1 MKLYH
6 TFYNTSFKFI
16 LYFALKISFI
26 YRRLFEQEH
35 CRQQQNRLIFCCNM
49 VKYRLR
55 EIFYSDFIFKMLLKR
70 WDEDIYFYTEKVKI
84 NTMENNQGLKK
95 NLGVMTAM
103 SIVIGCVIGA
113 GVFFKPYA
121 IYRATGG
128 APGMGIL
135 AWIAGGFASIIAA
148 LTFAEVA
155 VLIPKTGGMVAYL
168 GEVYNE
174 KIGFLAGWMQII
186 IFYPAFLAGYGVKVG
201 SELSDYL
208 GTQYTLPIAII
219 VIISLV
225 ALNTLGSKTA
235 GNIQIVSTICK
246 LIPLF
251 LLMIFG
257 FIFGSGNNPV
267 FTPIVSEGK
276 NVAGVF
282 GSTLLAVLFAFEGW
296 TNVGTIAGEMKNP
309 GRDLPRAIVG
319 GVSII
324 MAVYLMI
331 NIAYLWVIPADQLM
345 NLESPASAV
354 AVQIFGP
361 TGGLLIKI
369 GIIISV
375 IGAANGFLMSGSRVV
390 YLLAS
395 QNSLPA
401 SRRFSRLNKKQVPAN
416 SIILIGFLACLYSF
430 SGRFDML
437 TDLAVFSCWIFY
449 TLTFAC
455 VMKLRRIK
463 PDLPRMYKVPFYPVT
478 PILAIIS
485 GLYVII
491 SQLFLSGTF
500 TRMLSVGSIVVTLL
514 GLPLYILVKK
524 FYGVDTPLS

>member
-1 MKLYH
+1 
-6 TFYNTSFKFI
+6 
-16 LYFALKISFI
+16 
-26 YRRLFEQEH
+26 
-35 CRQQQNRLIFCCNM
+35 
-49 VKYRLR
+49 
-55 EIFYSDFIFKMLLKR
+55 
-70 WDEDIYFYTEKVKI
+70 
-84 NTMENNQGLKK
+84 MENNQGLKK
-95 NLGVMTAM
+95 NFGVATAM
-103 SIVIGCVIGA
+103 SIVVGCVIGA

-121 IYRATGG
+121 IYQATGG

-135 AWIAGGFASIIAA
+135 AWIVGGVASIVAA
-148 LTFAEVA
+148 LTFAEIA
-155 VLIPKTGGMVAYL
+155 VLIPRTGGMVAYL

-174 KIGFLAGWMQII
+174 KVGFLAGWMQIV

-201 SELSDYL
+201 SELGVYL
-208 GTQYTLPIAII
+208 GKQYSLPVAMA
-219 VIISLV
+219 VIIILV
-225 ALNTLGSKTA
+225 VLNTLGSKTA
-235 GNIQIVSTICK
+235 GGIQVVSTVCK

-257 FIFGSGNNPV
+257 FILGSGDNPV
-267 FTPIVSEGK
+267 LTPLVAPGK
-276 NVAGVF
+276 APGAVL

-324 MAVYLMI
+324 MAVYLII

-354 AVQIFGP
+354 AMKIFGQ

-390 YLLAS
+390 YLLAC
-395 QNSLPA
+395 QNALPI
-401 SRRFSRLNKKQVPAN
+401 SRRLNRLNKNQVPAN
-416 SIILIGFLACLYSF
+416 SVILVGFLACLYSL
-430 SGRFDML
+430 SGKFDML

-455 VMKLRRIK
+455 VMRLRRTK
-463 PDLPRMYKVPFYPVT
+463 PDLPRKYKVPLYPFIPLVA
-478 PILAIIS
+478 ILS
-485 GLYVII
+485 GLYVIV
-491 SQLFLSGTF
+491 SQLFLSGAGA
-500 TRMLSVGSIVVTLL
+500 RALSLGSIVITLV
-514 GLPLYILVKK
+514 GLPVYLGVKR
-524 FYGVDTPLS
+524 YYAGNES

>member
-1 MKLYH
+1 
-6 TFYNTSFKFI
+6 
-16 LYFALKISFI
+16 
-26 YRRLFEQEH
+26 
-35 CRQQQNRLIFCCNM
+35 
-49 VKYRLR
+49 
-55 EIFYSDFIFKMLLKR
+55 
-70 WDEDIYFYTEKVKI
+70 
-84 NTMENNQGLKK
+84 MENNQGLKK

-103 SIVIGCVIGA
+103 SLVVGCVIGA

-121 IYRATGG
+121 IYQATGG

-135 AWIAGGFASIIAA
+135 AWIAGGLASIVAA

-174 KIGFLAGWMQII
+174 KIGFLAGWMQIV

-201 SELSDYL
+201 TELSEYL
-208 GTQYTLPIAII
+208 GSQYTLPIAII
-219 VIISLV
+219 VIIALV

-235 GNIQIVSTICK
+235 GSMQVVSTICK
-246 LIPLF
+246 LIPLL

-257 FIFGSGNNPV
+257 FIFGGGNNPV
-267 FTPIVSEGK
+267 FTPVVAEGK
-276 NVAGVF
+276 NMAAVF

-309 GRDLPRAIVG
+309 GRDLPRAIIG

-324 MAVYLMI
+324 MVVYLVI

-354 AVQIFGP
+354 AMKIFGP

-375 IGAANGFLMSGSRVV
+375 IGAANGFLMSGSRVA

-395 QNSLPA
+395 QKSLPGSCRLNSL
-401 SRRFSRLNKKQVPAN
+401 NKNQVPSN
-416 SIILIGFLACLYSF
+416 SIILVGFLACLYSL

-455 VMKLRRIK
+455 VMKLRKTK
-463 PDLPRMYKVPFYPVT
+463 PALPRKYKVPFYPIV

-485 GLYVII
+485 GLYVIM
-491 SQLFLSGTF
+491 SQLFLSGSF
-500 TRMLSVGSIVVTLL
+500 TRMLSIGSIAITLL
-514 GLPLYILVKK
+514 GLPVHILAKK
-524 FYGVDTPLS
+524 YYAADSSRF